1 MKNEYRNPEIQI
13 ILIQQQDDLMIGSSM
28 SKSIDFNSFENQAED
43 LDFDFDGFDDD
54 DFDL

>member
-1 MKNEYRNPEIQI
+1 MKNEYINPEIQI

-28 SKSIDFNSFENQAED
+28 SKSIDFNSFENQTED